1 MNKFFTVIQLLL
13 IQLRC
18 LFGLHK
24 WKYEGNEY
32 EYINE
37 YTTAWECA
45 AIAECFKMKE
55 PIRECSCCQRKQ
67 KLDIHCLGLK
77 PPKFV
82 IEWNNC

>member
-1 MNKFFTVIQLLL
+1 MKNIIFQLYKFL
-13 IQLRC
+13 IQLKC
-18 LFGLHK
+18 LLGLHR
-24 WKYEGNEY
+24 WNYEGNVY
-32 EYINE
+32 EYINK

-45 AIAECFKMKE
+45 AISECFEMKE

-82 IEWNNC
+82 IEWINM